1 MQEIRDNAAAS
12 PPAHKALAGRGIV
25 VTRPVHQSAQ
35 LAELIRQHGG
45 TPILFPVLEILDTE
59 DLQPLNALID
69 RLDDFDL
76 AIFISPNAVQ
86 KAMNLI
92 KARRELPAKLKMAA
106 IGRGSTKELKH
117 FGVDNVIT
125 PAKRFDSENLLAMP
139 ELQDVTGKRI
149 VIFRGDG
156 GREVLGDTLISR
168 GATIEYAECY
178 RRARP
183 NTSAG
188 ELLRYWVR
196 NELQAIIVTSG
207 EGLHNLYDMV
217 GKLGRQWLIKTPL
230 FVPHERIAQIAK
242 ELGLE
247 QVIVTPPTDEAM
259 LQGIIEWF
267 SKR

>member
-1 MQEIRDNAAAS
+1 MQDLRHSTAV
-12 PPAHKALAGRGIV
+12 PPPGVLAGRGIV
-25 VTRPVHQSAQ
+25 ITRPAHQAEP

-45 TPILFPVLEILDTE
+45 TPILFPVLEILDAE
-59 DLQPLNALID
+59 DLQPLNAIID

-92 KARRELPAKLKMAA
+92 KARRELPEKLKIAA

-117 FGVDNVIT
+117 FGVTQVIAPT
-125 PAKRFDSENLLAMP
+125 TRFDSENLLAMP
-139 ELQDVTGKRI
+139 ELQDVSGKRI

-156 GREVLGDTLISR
+156 GREVLGDTLVSR
-168 GATIEYAECY
+168 NAQIEYAECY
-178 RRARP
+178 RRRKP
-183 NTSAG
+183 DISASV
-188 ELLRYWVR
+188 LLRSWVR
-196 NELQAIIVTSG
+196 NELHAITVTSA

-217 GKLGRQWLIKTPL
+217 GKLGRQWLAKTPV
-230 FVPHERIAQIAK
+230 FVPHERIAKVAS

-247 QVIVTPPTDEAM
+247 QVIVTASTDEGM
-259 LQGIIEWF
+259 LEGLIEWF